1 MKVLLVL
8 LTISSVFAKDIVKSS
23 NRSIASMKVTIR
35 KEQAKELLGKR
46 YNTSTVADFEN
57 RAAIET
63 YIYDI
68 LPKYLPK
75 KHRKNSRIIAKAII
89 DESFRNELDPFF
101 VMAVI
106 EGESSFNPE
115 AKGPV
120 GEIGMMQIRS
130 STGKWMAEMVKMK
143 WNGKETL
150 KDPVKNIKL
159 GTAYLK
165 WLRSKFDGHGQL
177 YIAAYNMGP
186 GNVKSALRRNK
197 WPKDYAIHVMKRY
210 LEYYNKLQAN
220 VQDSLKAQI
229 QQLSSMHQDMDLVSL

>member
-75 KHRKNSRIIAKAII
+75 KIERIHALLLRPLLM
-89 DESFRNELDPFF
+89 SP
-101 VMAVI
+101 
-106 EGESSFNPE
+106 S
-115 AKGPV
+115 
-120 GEIGMMQIRS
+120 
-130 STGKWMAEMVKMK
+130 EMN
-143 WNGKETL
+143 WIHFL
-150 KDPVKNIKL
+150 S
-159 GTAYLK
+159 
-165 WLRSKFDGHGQL
+165 WL
-177 YIAAYNMGP
+177 
-186 GNVKSALRRNK
+186 
-197 WPKDYAIHVMKRY
+197 
-210 LEYYNKLQAN
+210 
-220 VQDSLKAQI
+220 SLKVKVVLTQRLKVLLGRLA
-229 QQLSSMHQDMDLVSL
+229 